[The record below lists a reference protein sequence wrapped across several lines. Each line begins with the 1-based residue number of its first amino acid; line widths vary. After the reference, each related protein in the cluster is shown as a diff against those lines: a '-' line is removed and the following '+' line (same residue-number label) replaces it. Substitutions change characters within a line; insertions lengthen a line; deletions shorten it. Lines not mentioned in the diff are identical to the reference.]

1 VASNRVDPVVPAG
14 RDLSVTVWIVVA
26 VGVGIAVALFL
37 FTFERGVKEPD
48 LGQVSNT
55 WIAEHR
61 FGQSRDTHR

>member
-1 VASNRVDPVVPAG
+1 MASNRLDPVVPVG
-14 RDLSVTVWIVVA
+14 RELSVTVWIVVA
-26 VGVGIAVALFL
+26 VGVGVAVVLFVL
-37 FTFERGVKEPD
+37 TFERGVKERD

>member
-1 VASNRVDPVVPAG
+1 MDPVVPAG
-14 RDLSVTVWIVVA
+14 RDLSVNVWIIVGVV
-26 VGVGIAVALFL
+26 VGIAVALFVL
-37 FTFERGVKEPD
+37 TWEPGAKERD

>member
-1 VASNRVDPVVPAG
+1 MDSVVPAG
-14 RDLSVTVWIVVA
+14 RDLSVTVWIVVG
-26 VGVGIAVALFL
+26 VGVGIAVALFVL
-37 FTFERGVKEPD
+37 TWERGTKERD